1 MLCLFYVSNQAIVG
15 LLSNSIEGIRL
26 SPFSIYFHD
35 LRRRHRVSQKY
46 LARMMGYE
54 QGFISAMEIG
64 RKGPPNDEFVT
75 RLIRALRLEEREQA
89 ALMQAVAESQRRY
102 VLPDDAATDVYRM
115 VHKLWKE
122 IDSLHPAQIRMI
134 NEILSLNVPEMA
146 LNRGISE
153 KLPEE
158 ANM

>member
-1 MLCLFYVSNQAIVG
+1 
-15 LLSNSIEGIRL
+15 
-26 SPFSIYFHD
+26 
-35 LRRRHRVSQKY
+35 
-46 LARMMGYE
+46 MGYE
-54 QGFISAMEIG
+54 QAYVSSVELGK
-64 RKGPPNDEFVT
+64 KGPPNDEFVT
-75 RLIRALRLEEREQA
+75 RLIQALHLDANEQA
-89 ALMQAVAESQRRY
+89 TLFRAVEESQRRY

-122 IDSLHPAQIRMI
+122 LDSLHPAQIRVI